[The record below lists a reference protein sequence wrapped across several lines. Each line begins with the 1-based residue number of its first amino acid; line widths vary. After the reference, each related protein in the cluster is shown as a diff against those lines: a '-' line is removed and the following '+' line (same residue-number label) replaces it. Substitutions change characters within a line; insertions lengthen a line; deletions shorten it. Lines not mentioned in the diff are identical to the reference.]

1 MLETWVSEYIM
12 LDQHD
17 FTGTC
22 TYTFRCTCIGDLHSW
37 LLHEASGT
45 IGRTLNAF
53 DTTINIQTDKNELL
67 VITSGKLRSPANLNL
82 TPDNANTANIA
93 NMGFKQFV
101 GEDAKARIQRENIGK
116 TPSAALLVGNAI
128 IILGTNDKFCNQFS
142 CLDSHAILTFANNS
156 HRIFSALESQAQAN
170 RFGCL
175 LNPDM
180 TTRGLFA
187 GFMHQLILDS
197 AILDHQEF
205 DSRILKGLKQLC
217 GKGPGF
223 TPAGDD
229 FIAGYLA
236 MSNWLSDA
244 MENGDAVIP
253 GSDFSVLTT
262 WTSFKLI
269 EYGARNLLDDQ
280 AEHMIN
286 CVAHNNIDAYLQA
299 IGSISKR
306 GHTSGLDFATGMT
319 IALFTAADR
328 VFKTSVLKSIV
339 QA

>member
-1 MLETWVSEYIM
+1 MT
-12 LDQHD
+12 DKRN
-17 FTGTC
+17 FAC
-22 TYTFRCTCIGDLHSW
+22 TSIGDLHSW
-37 LLHEASGT
+37 LLHEGSDIVGK
-45 IGRTLNAF
+45 TLNAF
-53 DTTINIQTDKNELL
+53 DTTINIRTDKDELL
-67 VITSGKLRSPANLNL
+67 VVTLGKLRSPANLNV
-82 TPDNANTANIA
+82 TPDNA
-93 NMGFKQFV
+93 NMGFKQLV
-101 GEDAKARIQRENIGK
+101 GENAKARIQNENIGK
-116 TPSAALLVGNAI
+116 QPRATLLVGDAI
-128 IILGTNDKFCNQFS
+128 ILIREHDTFRNHFNSLAPD
-142 CLDSHAILTFANNS
+142 AIQIFASNS

-170 RFGCL
+170 RLGCL

-187 GFMHQLILDS
+187 GFMDQLISDY
-197 AILDHQEF
+197 AILDQHEF
-205 DSRILKGLKQLC
+205 DDRISKGLKQLC

-236 MSNWLSDA
+236 TSNWLSDT
-244 MENGDAVIP
+244 MKLGDAVIP
-253 GSDFSVLTT
+253 GNDFSVLTT

-280 AEHMIN
+280 AQHMIN
-286 CVAHNNIDAYLQA
+286 CIARNNIDAYISAL
-299 IGSISKR
+299 GLISKR

-339 QA
+339 QDLDS

>member
-1 MLETWVSEYIM
+1 MT
-12 LDQHD
+12 DQVN
-17 FTGTC
+17 FV
-22 TYTFRCTCIGDLHSW
+22 CTCIGYLHSR
-37 LLHEASGT
+37 LLHEGSGT
-45 IGRTLNAF
+45 VGKTLNAF
-53 DTTINIQTDKNELL
+53 DTTINVRTDKDELL
-67 VITSGKLRSPANLNL
+67 VITLGKIRSPVNLNVI
-82 TPDNANTANIA
+82 PGSA
-93 NMGFKQFV
+93 NMGFKQIV
-101 GEDAKARIQRENIGK
+101 EDATVRIQNENIGK
-116 TPSAALLVGNAI
+116 QPSPVLLVGDANI
-128 IILGTNDKFCNQFS
+128 MLSEHDKFCNHFS
-142 CLDSHAILTFANNS
+142 NLDPQSIQTFANNR
-156 HRIFSALESQAQAN
+156 HRIFSTLESQAHAN

-187 GFMHQLILDS
+187 GFMDQLISDN
-197 AILDHQEF
+197 AILDQHEF
-205 DSRILKGLKQLC
+205 DIRILKGLQQLC

-244 MENGDAVIP
+244 MKLGDAVIP

-280 AEHMIN
+280 AQHMIN
-286 CVAHNNIDAYLQA
+286 CVARNNIDAYIQA
-299 IGSISKR
+299 VGLISKR

-328 VFKTSVLKSIV
+328 VFKTSVLENIL
-339 QA
+339 QILDT